1 MKPTANELEM
11 AIVAAEAMRTSGTDE
26 HHVAKTLL
34 YLYQRLQGLE
44 KVFAA
49 AENYLQFGQEEP
61 QHAELV
67 LAIDAVRQ
75 AEQHESG
82 EEGEDLGLG

>member
-11 AIVAAEAMRTSGTDE
+11 AIVAAEAMRESGADE

-34 YLYQRLQGLE
+34 YLYQRQQYLE
-44 KVFAA
+44 KVRAA
-49 AENYLQFGQEEP
+49 AENYLHSGQEEP

-67 LAIDAVRQ
+67 LTIEAARQ
-75 AEQHESG
+75 AEQLESG
-82 EEGEDLGLG
+82 VDGEDLGLG